1 MFRQGP
7 VPLLVHG
14 VVDYLVGVV
23 LVAMPFVLHF
33 SDDTAR
39 MAAVGLGVVVLVLA
53 ATSDLP
59 TGLVHSV
66 PRALHALFDYVL
78 AVAII
83 AAPFVLGFSG
93 DDNATLCFVAVGIA
107 QLLQTIGTRFLR
119 EKQAPRPRVVS

>member
-23 LVAMPFVLHF
+23 LVAMPFVLHL

-39 MAAVGLGVVVLVLA
+39 TAAVGLGVVVLVFA

-59 TGLVHSV
+59 TGLIRSV
-66 PRALHALFDYVL
+66 PRALHAVLDYVV
-78 AVAII
+78 AIAII

-93 DDNATLCFVAVGIA
+93 DDRATLCFVVLGIV

-119 EKQAPRPRVVS
+119 DKQARRPRVAS